1 MSTIARTLFAAA
13 AGAALISAAAPA
25 DAQFYKGKTINMV
38 VPVPGGSGLD
48 LNARI
53 VTRFLSKHI
62 PGNPEIVARNM
73 PGAGGVKALNFVYDK
88 GAPDGLTLIYGPWN
102 AAGVIAKLPG
112 IRFVPEK
119 FEFIGAG
126 STPQTTIMRTGVA
139 PGMKTAAD
147 IVKVGV
153 FNIAGRSADR
163 ELDLAGNLALDIMGV
178 RYRYVPGF
186 RGMAKINPAIRQNE
200 MQAGHS
206 GYTGYVKFF
215 KDSLIKDGKALALW
229 YHSYFDADGNA
240 MNNPIVKDFASFH
253 DVYKQVH
260 GKLPSGPKWE
270 AYKWLRSNVSPMTRT
285 VFMPPGTKKE
295 AVEIMRTAYAKM
307 TKDPGFLD
315 AITKISGVTPT
326 YVPLDQGLKVIKTY
340 RDISPETL
348 AVFKEMGKKGQENV
362 KK

>member
-1 MSTIARTLFAAA
+1 MGTIARTLLAAV

-53 VTRFLSKHI
+53 VARHLSRKI

-88 GAPDGLTLIYGPWN
+88 GAPDGLTIIYGPWN

-126 STPQTTIMRTGVA
+126 TTPQTTIMRTDVA

-186 RGMAKINPAIRQNE
+186 RGMAKINPAVRQNE

-240 MNNPIVKDFASFH
+240 MNTPAVTEFASFH

-285 VFMPPGTKKE
+285 IFMPPGTPKE
-295 AVEIMRTAYAKM
+295 AVEIMRTAYANM
-307 TKDPGFLD
+307 TKDPEFLV
-315 AITKISGVTPT
+315 AITKISGVKPT
-326 YVPLDQGLKVIKTY
+326 YVPLAQALKVIKTY
-340 RDISPETL
+340 RDVSPEIL
-348 AVFKEMGKKGQENV
+348 AVFEEMGKKGQEKV

>member
-1 MSTIARTLFAAA
+1 MSTIARTLLAAA
-13 AGAALISAAAPA
+13 AGAALISSAAPA

-119 FEFIGAG
+119 FAFIGAG

-163 ELDLAGNLALDIMGV
+163 ELDLAGNLA
-178 RYRYVPGF
+178 
-186 RGMAKINPAIRQNE
+186 
-200 MQAGHS
+200 S
-206 GYTGYVKFF
+206 T
-215 KDSLIKDGKALALW
+215 LW
-229 YHSYFDADGNA
+229 A
-240 MNNPIVKDFASFH
+240 
-253 DVYKQVH
+253 
-260 GKLPSGPKWE
+260 
-270 AYKWLRSNVSPMTRT
+270 
-285 VFMPPGTKKE
+285 
-295 AVEIMRTAYAKM
+295 
-307 TKDPGFLD
+307 
-315 AITKISGVTPT
+315 
-326 YVPLDQGLKVIKTY
+326 
-340 RDISPETL
+340 
-348 AVFKEMGKKGQENV
+348 
-362 KK
+362 